1 MQKLKGMALGLV
13 GAAAL
18 SLPTLGMAQGR
29 MDSMRSAMTG
39 PESHWY
45 VGGSIGQS
53 KFKVDCSG
61 ASCDDTDTAFRVFG
75 GYMFNK
81 NFAIEGF
88 YAEGFDKTENGFT
101 AKLDGVGVGVVGKKN
116 FGANDT
122 GFFVDGRVG
131 AVRNNLKLAIS
142 GVGEATD
149 SSVKPYVGVG
159 VGYDFSPQ
167 WGLSLNYDWNKVDAF
182 DFDGSV
188 KTLTAGVEYRF

>member
-1 MQKLKGMALGLV
+1 MNKLLVLGGALALAGLSTS
-13 GAAAL
+13 A
-18 SLPTLGMAQGR
+18 MAQGGFVR
-29 MDSMRSAMTG
+29 IEA
-39 PESHWY
+39 
-45 VGGSIGQS
+45 GSSRIN
-53 KFKVDCSG
+53 FEE
-61 ASCDDTDTAFRVFG
+61 ASENDNAWSLRG